1 MGQRTQL
8 ERIIE
13 LEGGVRVLTDELARL
28 RCDVS
33 EHLRGFECEEC
44 GKVVS
49 TALALAGHKRT
60 HKG

>member
-13 LEGGVRVLTDELARL
+13 IEGTIRVLTEEVARL
-28 RCDVS
+28 RCDLS
-33 EHLRGFECEEC
+33 EHLRGYECEVC

-49 TALALAGHKRT
+49 TALALAGHKRS
-60 HKG
+60 HKD